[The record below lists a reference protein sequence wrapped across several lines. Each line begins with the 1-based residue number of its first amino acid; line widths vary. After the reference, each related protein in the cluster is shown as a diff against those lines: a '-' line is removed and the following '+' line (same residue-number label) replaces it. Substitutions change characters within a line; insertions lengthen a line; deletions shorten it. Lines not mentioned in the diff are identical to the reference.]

1 MPPLRRSAL
10 LALTLAALALA
21 AGLALVRGR
30 EDAPAGNAIVVIV
43 AGATALDSVVAE
55 PAPPPVGF
63 DPAPGPIGRS
73 GYVAA
78 RDSTKIALGPIAG
91 ESLVRAW
98 RGGRVV
104 AEHVVLFGG
113 RSVFELRVGDG
124 DEAGRYRR
132 TR

>member
-21 AGLALVRGR
+21 TGLVLVRGR
-30 EDAPAGNAIVVIV
+30 SAGPDGNAIVVIV
-43 AGATALDSVVAE
+43 AAAAALDSVVAE

-63 DPAPGPIGRS
+63 DPAPGPVGRT

-78 RDSTKIALGPIAG
+78 RDSATIALTPIAG

-98 RGGRVV
+98 RDGRVV
-104 AEHVVLFGG
+104 AEHVVHFGG
-113 RSVFELRVGDG
+113 RSVFELRIGDR
-124 DEAGRYRR
+124 DQAGRYRR